1 MPSLLDY
8 YRPQPRPGPFDP
20 FNSRVTYYAPG
31 PGDRM
36 EGGFETS
43 KPNPQTGKRV
53 PSTLDDVRLGTS
65 PFVTLAGD
73 PSRYGQTVKMG
84 PLTYTS
90 PIDQK
95 SYTLPDVTGY
105 VHDTGSAF
113 KGRPDKLDV
122 AAGDYRGYS
131 PQAASAAV
139 TADAGRRTVTPLE
152 GDEAD
157 RAMRPIGMPEP
168 WRATGEGESPT
179 ETAMAQGPPPQQGRK
194 MPNSLMDM
202 FQPQDAA
209 GQPTDLGGA
218 LTGRSQSLIGLG
230 LGLLSPSN
238 PLRGESSW
246 SNALQGYMGGAAL
259 DTRTATS
266 KAALAH
272 QKMQD
277 ARQAAQDR
285 QAQSNFE
292 RQFAR
297 SDPANAPT
305 DFTRAARDLGLTPG
319 TPEHT
324 QFAKEFFAPKTEQPS
339 IVWQEDANGNKV
351 PYRQDPRSG
360 SVTPIQLP
368 GGTATA
374 GGNPYGPSGKM
385 TTDEGKTALFADRA
399 ATAHDAITKAEN
411 INAGASGAIGG
422 LIQQNLPAGAANV
435 LVSGERGKS
444 MDAQRAFIN
453 ALLRRESGAAIN
465 AGEFT
470 SYSKE
475 YFPQLGDTPDQI
487 EGKRKHRAEVIAGLA
502 RESGKGYRPTYS
514 FDEKGNIKLG
524 TPSYAGKG
532 GGTPAATEASAS
544 TQKKTIN
551 GKNYTKRDGQW
562 FED

>member
-1 MPSLLDY
+1 
-8 YRPQPRPGPFDP
+8 
-20 FNSRVTYYAPG
+20 V
-31 PGDRM
+31 
-36 EGGFETS
+36 
-43 KPNPQTGKRV
+43 
-53 PSTLDDVRLGTS
+53 
-65 PFVTLAGD
+65 
-73 PSRYGQTVKMG
+73 
-84 PLTYTS
+84 
-90 PIDQK
+90 
-95 SYTLPDVTGY
+95 
-105 VHDTGSAF
+105 
-113 KGRPDKLDV
+113 
-122 AAGDYRGYS
+122 
-131 PQAASAAV
+131 
-139 TADAGRRTVTPLE
+139 
-152 GDEAD
+152 
-157 RAMRPIGMPEP
+157 
-168 WRATGEGESPT
+168 
-179 ETAMAQGPPPQQGRK
+179 
-194 MPNSLMDM
+194 
-202 FQPQDAA
+202 
-209 GQPTDLGGA
+209 
-218 LTGRSQSLIGLG
+218 
-230 LGLLSPSN
+230 
-238 PLRGESSW
+238 
-246 SNALQGYMGGAAL
+246 
-259 DTRTATS
+259 
-266 KAALAH
+266 LAH
-272 QKMQD
+272 QSRQE
-277 ARQAAQDR
+277 AFQRSQAA

-292 RQFAR
+292 RTFAR
-297 SDPANAPT
+297 SDPATAPT